1 MKAQWSIATTVL
13 VLLATAC
20 GDDRTLSSTEPT
32 SAIRRTDPADTTFQ
46 PAFEVA
52 WRGGYEEWEL
62 TNAHSTLVARCMQAR
77 GWQFEPYLVDAT
89 GSPLA
94 NEHPL
99 ISLERT
105 LQPDEYA
112 QAYRDHEG
120 SSTSEGT
127 IASDGCVA
135 TASKALD
142 LSVPAFG
149 SATPEQAAIAQ
160 AWEQALST
168 ATDELSRC
176 MEQSGF
182 RGFVAPE
189 TFDTASESFI
199 AAMDDAGFDPAA
211 VALAFAPCVDATVR
225 PVSDELDDQ
234 FVEQLIATL
243 PAADQAPTAAR
254 LAGRGE

>member
-1 MKAQWSIATTVL
+1 
-13 VLLATAC
+13 
-20 GDDRTLSSTEPT
+20 
-32 SAIRRTDPADTTFQ
+32 
-46 PAFEVA
+46 
-52 WRGGYEEWEL
+52 
-62 TNAHSTLVARCMQAR
+62 MQER

-89 GSPLA
+89 GSPLVD
-94 NEHPL
+94 EHPL

-120 SSTSEGT
+120 SSQSEAT

-149 SATPEQAAIAQ
+149 AATPEQAAIAQ
-160 AWEQALST
+160 AWEQALSA
-168 ATDELSRC
+168 ATDELSHC

-182 RGFVAPE
+182 HGFVAPE
-189 TFDTASESFI
+189 TFDTESETFI
-199 AAMDDAGFDPAA
+199 AAMDHAGFDPTA
-211 VALAFAPCVDATVR
+211 VALAFTPCVDATVR

-234 FVEQLIATL
+234 FVQQLIATL

-254 LAGRGE
+254 VAARGE